1 MNGMKRSI
9 KIIVSLVAAL
19 LAAGIV
25 AYVLY
30 GKRVDEWRQVAHKEL
45 KETLHES
52 AEKVNFEHSHYLK
65 TDSIENDSLVN
76 VIVQTEKEEN
86 VYPHFILKGGQNVE
100 EASPLR
106 TIHSVLYMEGLLSVD
121 SLEKSWN
128 IRLSENLFP
137 GKGFLRMSVSGAA
150 DSVMNS
156 RDGTPAALA
165 RADSLTYYTM
175 GYADEIKVTGWVSL
189 VPWLAYAVGDWLWII
204 SLTVLVGGLCMLW
217 LERGVVIAKLRKRF
231 SLIERVP
238 VRVVSDSHVHH
249 YELEDG
255 TFFDREQRT
264 LQNGERTTV
273 LSVQNTLLLVALIE
287 AEGNALSMAELFNEL
302 WPDGSGNDEKLRK
315 AVGRLRKELCKVSS
329 YTIENE
335 LGIYRLKL
343 VDYPAPEA
351 ENA

>member
-1 MNGMKRSI
+1 MKRSI
-9 KIIVSLVAAL
+9 KIIVSFAAAL

-45 KETLHES
+45 RETLHES
-52 AEKVNFEHSHYLK
+52 AVQVDFEHSHYLK

-76 VIVQTEKEEN
+76 VVVQTEKEEN

-121 SLEKSWN
+121 SLERLWN
-128 IRLSENLFP
+128 VRLSECFFP
-137 GKGFLRMSVSGAA
+137 GKGYLQMAVSGTGAT
-150 DSVMNS
+150 DSVMSS
-156 RDGTPAALA
+156 RCGTPAVLA

-175 GYADEIKVTGWVSL
+175 GYTDEIKVTGWVSL

-204 SLTVLVGGLCMLW
+204 FLAVLVGGLCMLW
-217 LERGVVIAKLRKRF
+217 LEREAVIAKLRKRF

-264 LQNGERTTV
+264 LQHGERTTV
-273 LSVQNTLLLVALIE
+273 LSVQNTLLLVTLIE
-287 AEGNALSMAELFNEL
+287 AEGNALSIAELFKEL

-343 VDYPAPEA
+343 VDYLAPEA